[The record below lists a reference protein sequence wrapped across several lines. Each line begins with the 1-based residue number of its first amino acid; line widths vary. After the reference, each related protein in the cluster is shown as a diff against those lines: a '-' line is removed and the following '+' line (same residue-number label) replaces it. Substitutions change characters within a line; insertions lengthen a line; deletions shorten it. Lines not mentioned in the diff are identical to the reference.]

1 MIHAM
6 QQIEIP
12 RLTIPLSQL
21 GNTIDAGVVLLLL
34 GGTVLGAGG
43 LELGEVIDY
52 FFFRLRKRTR
62 QRGQSGRPREWGVV
76 IGSVADSSLPPRR
89 PTAEGPAAN
98 QPTTEASEASR
109 SSVRRSD
116 DSDTP
121 L

>member
-12 RLTIPLSQL
+12 RLAIPLSQL

-52 FFFRLRKRTR
+52 FFFRL
-62 QRGQSGRPREWGVV
+62 
-76 IGSVADSSLPPRR
+76 
-89 PTAEGPAAN
+89 
-98 QPTTEASEASR
+98 
-109 SSVRRSD
+109 
-116 DSDTP
+116 
-121 L
+121 